1 MSLFTN
7 EGRIAMRR
15 LIALLLL
22 LCLAFSFA
30 MAEDEPFSAPE
41 GTFLPEGESIQ
52 TESSYQ
58 SQNIAINITSM
69 YYDSSDVYIA
79 DIYVRSL
86 DCFQRVYAGGE
97 WGKTTARVKNMAAD
111 SGAILAMTGDSGQ
124 VIEKGWC
131 IGNGTVWRSTTN
143 RKRDIAILYKSGE
156 MKTFLAPVDYEALE
170 PDMEDIW
177 HCFLFGPVLLDAEGK
192 AMTKFNSNVG
202 PRNPRSAIGYYAP
215 GHYCFVQVDGRK
227 TSSALEKGKI
237 NKGIT
242 LVSLSQLME
251 ELGCTAA
258 YNLDGGQ
265 SSMMWFG
272 GDVLSTPYKGGRRVG
287 DAVMIKELED

>member
-1 MSLFTN
+1 
-7 EGRIAMRR
+7 MRR
-15 LIALLLL
+15 FAALLLL
-22 LCLAFSFA
+22 LCLTLTGA
-30 MAEDEPFSAPE
+30 MAEEASFTAPE
-41 GTFLPEGESIQ
+41 GTFLPEGEIIQ

-58 SQNIAINITSM
+58 SHNISISITSM
-69 YYDSSDVYIA
+69 YYDNSDVYIA

-97 WGKTTARVKNMAAD
+97 WGKTTAKVKKMAED

-131 IGNGTVWRSTTN
+131 IGNGVVWRSTTN
-143 RKRDIAILYKSGE
+143 RKRDIAVLYKNGE
-156 MKTFLAPVDYEALE
+156 LKTFPGPVDYEALE
-170 PDMEDIW
+170 PTMDDMW

-192 AMTKFNSNVG
+192 AMTKFNSTVG
-202 PRNPRSAIGYYAP
+202 PRNPRSALGYYEP

-227 TSSALEKGKI
+227 TKSALESGKI
-237 NKGIT
+237 NRGIT
-242 LVSLSQLME
+242 LEALSGLME

-272 GDVLSTPYKGGRRVG
+272 DALISTPYKGGRRVG
-287 DAVMIKELED
+287 DAVIIKELEE

>member
-1 MSLFTN
+1 
-7 EGRIAMRR
+7 MRR
-15 LIALLLL
+15 FTALLLL
-22 LCLAFSFA
+22 LCLAFPIA
-30 MAEDEPFSAPE
+30 MAEDEPFTAPE
-41 GTFLPEGESIQ
+41 GTFLPEGEMIQ

-58 SQNIAINITSM
+58 SHNISISITSM

-79 DIYVRSL
+79 DIYIRSL

-97 WGKTTARVKNMAAD
+97 WGKTTAKVKNMAAD

-143 RKRDIAILYKSGE
+143 RKRDIAILYKNGE
-156 MKTFLAPVDYEALE
+156 MKTFLAPVDYESLALGIE
-170 PDMEDIW
+170 DMW

-192 AMTKFNSNVG
+192 AMTKFNSTVG
-202 PRNPRSAIGYYAP
+202 PRNPRSALGYYAP

-227 TSSALEKGKI
+227 TKSALEKGKI
-237 NKGIT
+237 NKGVT
-242 LVSLSQLME
+242 LKALSKLME

-272 GDVLSTPYKGGRRVG
+272 EEIISTPYKGGRRVG
-287 DAVMIKELED
+287 DAVIIKELEE

>member
-1 MSLFTN
+1 
-7 EGRIAMRR
+7 MRR
-15 LIALLLL
+15 FAALLLL
-22 LCLAFSFA
+22 LCLAFSCA
-30 MAEDEPFSAPE
+30 MAEDEPFTAPE
-41 GTFLPEGESIQ
+41 GTFLPEGEVIQ
-52 TESSYQ
+52 TENSYKSHNISISISS
-58 SQNIAINITSM
+58 M
-69 YYDSSDVYIA
+69 FYDNSDVYIA
-79 DIYVRSL
+79 DIYVRTL

-97 WGKTTARVKNMAAD
+97 WGKTTAKVKNMAQD

-131 IGNGTVWRSTTN
+131 IGNGTLWRSTTN
-143 RKRDIAILYKSGE
+143 KKRDIAILYKNGE
-156 MKTFLAPVDYEALE
+156 MKTFPGPVDYEALE
-170 PDMEDIW
+170 PTMEDIW
-177 HCFLFGPVLLDAEGK
+177 HCFLFGPVLLDEEGK

-202 PRNPRSAIGYYAP
+202 PRNPRSALGYYGP

-227 TSSALEKGKI
+227 TKSALEKGKI

-242 LVSLSQLME
+242 LKVLSQLME

-272 GDVLSTPYKGGRRVG
+272 GELVSTPYKGGRRVG
-287 DAVMIKELED
+287 DAVIIKEPD

>member
-1 MSLFTN
+1 
-7 EGRIAMRR
+7 MRR
-15 LIALLLL
+15 FAALLLL
-22 LCLAFSFA
+22 LCLALPWA
-30 MAEDEPFSAPE
+30 TAEEAFFTAPE
-41 GTFLPEGESIQ
+41 GTFLPEGEVIQ

-58 SQNIAINITSM
+58 SHNLSISITSM
-69 YYDSSDVYIA
+69 YYDDSDVYIA

-97 WGKTTARVKNMAAD
+97 WGKTTAKVQKMAED

-131 IGNGTVWRSTTN
+131 IGNGVVWRSTTN
-143 RKRDIAILYKSGE
+143 KKRDIGILYKNGE
-156 MKTFLAPVDYEALE
+156 LKTFLSPVDYEALE
-170 PDMEDIW
+170 PTMDDMW
-177 HCFLFGPVLLDAEGK
+177 HCFLFGPALLDAEGK
-192 AMTKFNSNVG
+192 AMTKFNSNVT
-202 PRNPRSAIGYYAP
+202 PRNPRSALGYYEP

-227 TSSALEKGKI
+227 TKSALETGKT

-242 LVSLSQLME
+242 LASLSGLME

-265 SSMMWFG
+265 SSMMWFEG
-272 GDVLSTPYKGGRRVG
+272 TLISTPYKGGRRVG
-287 DAVMIKELED
+287 DAVIIKELEE

>member
-1 MSLFTN
+1 
-7 EGRIAMRR
+7 MRR
-15 LIALLLL
+15 FAALLLL
-22 LCLAFSFA
+22 MCLTFA
-30 MAEDEPFSAPE
+30 CAVAEENGFNAPE
-41 GTFLPEGESIQ
+41 GTFLPEGEIIQ

-58 SQNIAINITSM
+58 SHNIAISITSM
-69 YYDSSDVYIA
+69 RCDSSDVYIA

-97 WGKTTARVKNMAAD
+97 WGKTTAKVKKMAED

-131 IGNGTVWRSTTN
+131 IGNGVVWRSTTN
-143 RKRDIAILYKSGE
+143 RKRDIAVLYKNGE
-156 MKTFLAPVDYEALE
+156 LKTFPGPVDYEALE
-170 PDMEDIW
+170 PAMGDMW

-192 AMTKFNSNVG
+192 AMTEFNSNVG
-202 PRNPRSAIGYYAP
+202 RRNPRSALGYYEP
-215 GHYCFVQVDGRK
+215 GHYCFVQVDGRGTKSILETGK
-227 TSSALEKGKI
+227 T

-242 LVSLSQLME
+242 LAALSELME

-272 GDVLSTPYKGGRRVG
+272 GELLSTPYNGGRRVG
-287 DAVMIKELED
+287 DAVIIKELEE